1 MNNDSI
7 VDFYDEFKD
16 RQQNIGIND
25 RIFLLYQRLKKY
37 GLNKNSNVLEL
48 GCGVGA
54 ISFLLSKK
62 VKKGNIEAVDI
73 SPKSIEFAKNKI
85 KQGNIKFIAN
95 DIVTYHP
102 QLKKIDFIV
111 LFDILEHIPKERH
124 AELFKNIASYM
135 DNDTLLLINIPSPE
149 YIEYCEKNEPETLQ
163 VIDQALHPDFLIN
176 NILNSKLHLFSFESY
191 GIWIRNDYNFFV
203 IGKKKE
209 FKAIDIHVCR
219 TIWEKIWVKAF
230 RLKLKWFYKY

>member
-1 MNNDSI
+1 VNNNSI
-7 VDFYDEFKD
+7 VDFYDKFKD

-48 GCGVGA
+48 GCGVGPMT
-54 ISFLLSKK
+54 FLLSKK
-62 VKKGNIEAVDI
+62 VTKGDIEAVDI

-85 KQGNIKFIAN
+85 KQQNIKFIAN

-111 LFDILEHIPKERH
+111 LFDIIEHIPKERH

-135 DNDTLLLINIPSPE
+135 DNDTLLFINIPSPE
-149 YIEYCEKNEPETLQ
+149 YIEYCEKNEPESLQ
-163 VIDQALHPDFLIN
+163 IIDQAIHIDFFIDNLIKN
-176 NILNSKLHLFSFESY
+176 NLRLLFFESY

-203 IGKKKE
+203 IEKKKE
-209 FKAIDIHVCR
+209 FKAIDIHACR
-219 TIWEKIWVKAF
+219 TIWEKIWVKGF